1 MLWHHVGAAG
11 VTPVQKVLTMM
22 TEMKTKGEAM
32 MEEELK
38 TYASYKEWVSD
49 TSRTLGFEIKTA
61 ESDIEKYTAAAAKA
75 DSDVAELSRAIK
87 KLESELAATEA
98 EKKEATDIRNSQH
111 AEYVK
116 LSTDYSDSVDALE
129 RAIQTMESKNYDVPQ
144 AEAFLQKMAVAKP
157 GMRRVLAAFI
167 QESKSQEVAKGGPAV
182 AAYEFQSGGIIELLE
197 KFLKK
202 FKGELEEVETEESN
216 QAHNFDMEVIQLS
229 DTIDYMKK
237 EIEEKTVLKA
247 KRASESAQA
256 KSDLASTK
264 KEKAEDEKTL
274 ADMKATFAAKTDQFK
289 TNQDVRKQELAAI
302 SKAIE
307 IIANPDVASS
317 YGEHINFAQVKTSLL
332 QIRSARSRV
341 SSRQRVA
348 TFLQKKAKL
357 LSSEVLKNLAVQV
370 ESNPF

>member
-75 DSDVAELSRAIK
+75 DSDVAQLSAAIK
-87 KLESELAATEA
+87 KLEGELADTEG
-98 EKKEATDIRNSQH
+98 EKKDATDVRNSQH

-116 LSTDYSDSVDALE
+116 LSTDYSESVDALE
-129 RAIQTMESKNYDVPQ
+129 RAIQTMQSRNYDVPQ

-167 QESKSQEVAKGGPAV
+167 QETQNQEAARGGPAV

-202 FKGELEEVETEESN
+202 FKGELEEVESEESN
-216 QAHNFDMEVIQLS
+216 QAHNFDLEVIQLS

-237 EIEEKTVLKA
+237 EIEEKSVLKA
-247 KRASESAQA
+247 KRASDSAQA
-256 KSDLASTK
+256 KSDLAATK
-264 KEKAEDEKTL
+264 TELAEDEKTL
-274 ADMKATFAAKTDQFK
+274 AEMTATFEAKTDTFK
-289 TNQDVRKQELAAI
+289 TNQEVRTQELAAI

-307 IIANPDVASS
+307 IIANPDVA
-317 YGEHINFAQVKTSLL
+317 
-332 QIRSARSRV
+332 
-341 SSRQRVA
+341 
-348 TFLQKKAKL
+348 
-357 LSSEVLKNLAVQV
+357 
-370 ESNPF
+370 